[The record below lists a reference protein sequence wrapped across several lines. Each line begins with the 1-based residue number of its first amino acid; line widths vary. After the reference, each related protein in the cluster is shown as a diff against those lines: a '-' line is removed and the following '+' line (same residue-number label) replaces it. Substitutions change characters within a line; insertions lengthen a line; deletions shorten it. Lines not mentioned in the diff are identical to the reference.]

1 MKLSVT
7 SRIVST
13 LDALLLFVLF
23 APACLAQM
31 ALAGS
36 SPEGALLRPLIGQER
51 LLTVNG
57 DEQFTFS
64 ENDHTQS
71 LLRSYGSGNL
81 PVVPADEGLNL
92 SNVELYI
99 HKDAQGSAQLG
110 YGPLQGAPPSQASW
124 GYNAQTV
131 LGRAAGS
138 LFGGWDLGWGINH
151 RSATDHNTTA
161 ASLIV
166 PNAYAVA
173 YVPALGGLNF
183 FGGFMGAGI
192 GREVHSNLRLGPNQ
206 FATHTYSLIAHPD
219 LVLGGLVAGSF
230 FRSQHGT
237 LGWELGMNNG
247 IETVRSPNGTPAFQA
262 AMRYRTRDF
271 KTQIDYETF
280 WANGEIRTGRN
291 VADFP
296 GISWHGV
303 ISPRHQLYQYHC
315 LTLARDFRARWSAFT
330 ELTLGH
336 QSGDGR
342 PDTIALRTSLGG
354 FRGASWGNAAAGVT
368 FRAKSKLWYN
378 ARYEHFRDAAGYEL
392 PPGVRTDYNGL
403 TGGVRYAIS
412 RYMVLRPELRYD
424 WQNAAHGAAFNS
436 NRSRSQLT
444 GTTDLSVY
452 F

>member
-1 MKLSVT
+1 
-7 SRIVST
+7 
-13 LDALLLFVLF
+13 
-23 APACLAQM
+23 M
-31 ALAGS
+31 AITGS
-36 SPEGALLRPLIGQER
+36 SPEGALLRPLVGQER

-64 ENDHTQS
+64 ENNHTQS
-71 LLRSYGSGNL
+71 LLRSYGSGSL

-92 SNVELYI
+92 NNVELYI
-99 HKDAQGSAQLG
+99 HKDVQGSALLG
-110 YGPLQGAPPSQASW
+110 YGPLPGVAPTQASW
-124 GYNAQTV
+124 GYNTQTV
-131 LGRAAGS
+131 VGRAAGS

-161 ASLIV
+161 SNLIV
-166 PNAYAVA
+166 PSAYAAA
-173 YVPALGGLNF
+173 YVPVLGGLNF
-183 FGGFMGAGI
+183 FGGFIGAGI
-192 GREVHSNLRLGPNQ
+192 GHEVHSNPRAGPNQ

-219 LVLGGLVAGSF
+219 LVLGGLASGSF
-230 FRSQHGT
+230 FRNQRGA
-237 LGWELGMNNG
+237 LAWELGINSG

-262 AMRYRTRDF
+262 ALRYRTPDF
-271 KTQIDYETF
+271 KTQLDYETF
-280 WANGEIRTGRN
+280 LANGEIRTGRN
-291 VADFP
+291 VADYP
-296 GISWHGV
+296 GTAWHGV

-315 LTLARDFRARWSAFT
+315 LTLARDFSQRWSAFT
-330 ELTLGH
+330 EFTLGH

-342 PDTIALRTSLGG
+342 PDTVALRTGLGG
-354 FRGASWGNAAAGVT
+354 FRGASWGNAAGGVT

-392 PPGVRTDYNGL
+392 PPGVRSEYNGF
-403 TGGVRYAIS
+403 TGGVRYALG

-436 NRSRSQLT
+436 SHSHSQLT